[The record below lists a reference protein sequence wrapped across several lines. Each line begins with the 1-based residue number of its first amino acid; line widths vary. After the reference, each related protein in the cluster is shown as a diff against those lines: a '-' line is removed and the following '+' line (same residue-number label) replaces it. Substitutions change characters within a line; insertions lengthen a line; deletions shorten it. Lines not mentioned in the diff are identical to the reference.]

1 MKDGSTYLLTL
12 LKKSHIIDC
21 RDIFEDVLQ
30 SGLHCNDV
38 YEVIVKCRHIN
49 TYIETLGKTFYNPI
63 CIFTTLMDLTNLIRE
78 FLEYLEIE
86 RNVSQLTIRNYA
98 HYLKRFQ
105 SFLAGSPT
113 PSVKTSVKT
122 VPVSAI
128 TQESIRQYRL
138 FLSRYVDSHGISL
151 KRVTQNYHL
160 IALRSFL
167 KYLLKRDIPVLA
179 PEKIDLPK
187 AESKSIKFLEREQ
200 IDRLL
205 NMPEISTQ
213 DGFRDKAILEV
224 LFSTGLRV
232 SELVAL
238 NRDQINFDRKE
249 FGVIGKGRRAR
260 VVFLS
265 DSAASWLKRYLD
277 NREDHALPLFI
288 RYAGKKPDDG
298 QDPGEAMR
306 LTARSVQRL
315 VEKYVKKARLP
326 IKITPHGLRHSFA
339 TDLLSGGADL
349 RAIQEMLGHKNVSTT
364 QIYTHITNPQL
375 KEIHAKFHHKS

>member
-1 MKDGSTYLLTL
+1 MD
-12 LKKSHIIDC
+12 ID
-21 RDIFEDVLQ
+21 
-30 SGLHCNDV
+30 
-38 YEVIVKCRHIN
+38 
-49 TYIETLGKTFYNPI
+49 
-63 CIFTTLMDLTNLIRE
+63 MDLDRLVKD

-98 HYLKRFQ
+98 HYLHRFLG
-105 SFLAGSPT
+105 FLKKDSSPPPT
-113 PSVKTSVKT
+113 PKS
-122 VPVSAI
+122 I
-128 TQESIRQYRL
+128 TTDSIREYRL
-138 FLSRYVDSHGISL
+138 YLSRYVDKYGISL

-167 KYLLKRDIPVLA
+167 KYCLKRDIPVIA

-187 AESKSIKFLEREQ
+187 AESRSIKFLERDQVE
-200 IDRLL
+200 RLL
-205 NMPEISTQ
+205 QMPEISKRE
-213 DGFRDKAILEV
+213 GLRDKAILET

-232 SELVAL
+232 SELTKL

-249 FGVIGKGRRAR
+249 FGVIGKGRRPR

-265 DSAASWLKRYLD
+265 DSAAEWVQRYLK
-277 NREDHALPLFI
+277 NRDDTSPALFI
-288 RYAGKKPDDG
+288 RYAGKKS
-298 QDPGEAMR
+298 ESLR
-306 LTARSVQRL
+306 LTPRSVQRL

-339 TDLLSGGADL
+339 TDLLTGGADL

-375 KEIHAKFHHKS
+375 KEIHTKYHRK